1 MKMRFILIFWFLKS
15 FVKTAVDVVLGS
27 DTINVFCVC
36 FFPVKILSDK

>member
-27 DTINVFCVC
+27 D
-36 FFPVKILSDK
+36 LLGL